1 MKTKLGKY
9 LNTGAMPQSLH
20 HSVDQSTFSL
30 QNICTFN
37 FLLYN
42 SIQFWSEFF
51 TCEANVLALLQIL
64 GRFPGVNFQVVY
76 TPISPNGRCKEE
88 KICQTNFSPRG
99 KEKENL
105 IYVFPEAKLRGL
117 IPNSYI
123 L

>member
-1 MKTKLGKY
+1 MESKYNDSLKNWANPSKLEPFPNLFITLLHTTHT
-9 LNTGAMPQSLH
+9 LNA
-20 HSVDQSTFSL
+20 
-30 QNICTFN
+30 
-37 FLLYN
+37 LLSN

-99 KEKENL
+99 KEKV
-105 IYVFPEAKLRGL
+105 YTAKASARRRCY
-117 IPNSYI
+117 N
-123 L
+123 